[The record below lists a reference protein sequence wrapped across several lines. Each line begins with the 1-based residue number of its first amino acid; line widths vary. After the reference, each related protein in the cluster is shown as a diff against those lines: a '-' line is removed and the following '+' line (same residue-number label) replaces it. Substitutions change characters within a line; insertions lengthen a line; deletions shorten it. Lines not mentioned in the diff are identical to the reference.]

1 MIYLWT
7 VIGVLLG
14 AASLLGMAR
23 LLLGQTI
30 LDRALAVDVL
40 LASAITGIGA
50 YAAFHRDPTVLPT
63 MLVLAVLGFVSSVS
77 VSRFVARRQRGIDES
92 EGVDQ

>member
-23 LLLGQTI
+23 LLLGPTI

-63 MLVLAVLGFVSSVS
+63 MLVLAVLGIREFGQCLPV
-77 VSRFVARRQRGIDES
+77 RGTAAAGD
-92 EGVDQ
+92 

>member
-23 LLLGQTI
+23 LLLGPTI

-40 LASAITGIGA
+40 LASAITGI
-50 YAAFHRDPTVLPT
+50 
-63 MLVLAVLGFVSSVS
+63 
-77 VSRFVARRQRGIDES
+77 
-92 EGVDQ
+92 

>member
-1 MIYLWT
+1 
-7 VIGVLLG
+7 
-14 AASLLGMAR
+14 
-23 LLLGQTI
+23 
-30 LDRALAVDVL
+30 
-40 LASAITGIGA
+40 
-50 YAAFHRDPTVLPT
+50 